1 MICFVKPVLWT
12 ATRGPQFLHISY
24 STPPRVFQWGEKRFS
39 GSFPAAAGMV

>member
-1 MICFVKPVLWT
+1 MICFMKPVLWT

-39 GSFPAAAGMV
+39 GPFPAAAGMV